1 MEIKTER
8 KENELTV
15 IPVGRLDS
23 ATSGD
28 FAEALEKNFTEDV
41 KKLII
46 DFSEVDFISS
56 KGLRVIVSVYKEL
69 GEREMEITGANPS
82 VMEVFRLSGLLKVIN
97 VNGQE

>member
-15 IPVGRLDS
+15 MPVGRLDS

-28 FAEALEKNFTEDV
+28 FAAVLDSSFTGDVEKLV
-41 KKLII
+41 I

-56 KGLRVIVSVYKEL
+56 KGLRVIVSLYKRL
-69 GEREMEITGANPS
+69 GNRQMEIIGANPS
-82 VMEVFRLSGLLKVIN
+82 VLEVFRLSGLLKVISI
-97 VNGQE
+97 NG